1 MGLVRYTNN
10 KRFNYGTGRELDLIP
25 DAVYTVEDKYFEGEH
40 EVYLLKEIE
49 GTFSTCMFEEVTED
63 LINFR
68 YVTSIPEIGEVLTF
82 IQFKTIILSDFTQND
97 EISFLKSE
105 ELIVNVQRASLNQYW
120 VTTENNVVYLVE
132 VVNSLT

>member
-40 EVYLLKEIE
+40 EVYLLKEVD
-49 GTFSTCMFEEVTED
+49 GTFSTCMFEEVTEN

-68 YVTSIPEIGEVLTF
+68 YVTSVPEIGEVLTF
-82 IQFKTIILSDFTQND
+82 IQFKTILLSDFTQYN
-97 EISFLKSE
+97 EIDFSKTE
-105 ELIVNVQRASLNQYW
+105 ELIVNVQRASLKQYW
-120 VTTENNVVYLVE
+120 VTTENKEVYLVE